1 MLASISSILLVV
13 LLFAFEYVVS
23 LKECNDYQE
32 CKDQSIIDDGIT
44 CSATES
50 CKNAPLIK
58 STNFIKCTSW
68 KSCSNANIRAAGNI
82 HCTSG
87 SSCGGI
93 NGGSI
98 RGRVLCCGGA
108 NSCDYFQDGQKVIA
122 KTLAYCS
129 AASSCY
135 NNTEF
140 TIGKRIDC
148 NGIYSCRYSQIEL
161 GL

>member
-1 MLASISSILLVV
+1 MLAPISSILLIV
-13 LLFAFEYVVS
+13 LFTFEYVVS

-32 CKDQSIIDDGIT
+32 CKDRSIIDDGIS

-58 STNFIKCTSW
+58 STDFIECTSW
-68 KSCSNANIRAAGNI
+68 GSCSNANIRAAGNI
-82 HCTSG
+82 YCTSG
-87 SSCGGI
+87 SSCEGI

-98 RGRVLCCGGA
+98 RGRILCCGGA
-108 NSCDYFQDGQKVIA
+108 GACDYFQDGEEVIA

-129 AASSCY
+129 GYSSCY
-135 NNTEF
+135 KNTAF